1 MSPWTRHLMSLSLL
15 LAVLA
20 GPRTQWLDALTASWA
35 ALSEARQAFGRE
47 EQRGR
52 RLAGQTEAAQER
64 TALKEAVVRRLLAG
78 ELTLLEAAARF
89 KYLNE
94 NAGTRRDYFRER
106 YPALSAEEAACRQ
119 VITWVYVELNQTARD
134 RAAATVARLEAEL
147 EGHLRSEG
155 KVELP
160 DL

>member
-1 MSPWTRHLMSLSLL
+1 
-15 LAVLA
+15 
-20 GPRTQWLDALTASWA
+20 
-35 ALSEARQAFGRE
+35 
-47 EQRGR
+47 
-52 RLAGQTEAAQER
+52 
-64 TALKEAVVRRLLAG
+64 VVRRRRAG
-78 ELTLLEAAARF
+78 ELTLREAAARF

>member
-20 GPRTQWLDALTASWA
+20 GPRTQWLDALSASWA
-35 ALSEARQAFGRE
+35 ALSDARQTFGRE

-52 RLAGQTEAAQER
+52 GLAGQTEAAQER

-78 ELTLLEAAARF
+78 ELTLLEAAAQF

-94 NAGTRRDYFRER
+94 QTGSRRDYFRER
-106 YPALSAEEAACRQ
+106 NPSLSGE
-119 VITWVYVELNQTARD
+119 
-134 RAAATVARLEAEL
+134 
-147 EGHLRSEG
+147 
-155 KVELP
+155 
-160 DL
+160 